1 MRIIRICYTHL
12 PPRPY
17 PPCPNG
23 FSDLVSRLTNAA
35 QTACTENASH
45 TGNTHLPLPAM
56 SAADPAWALTAVGV
70 TVLALI
76 LMIAVGKV
84 QPLVAFVIAS
94 IGAAV
99 LLGVHLDAIPKAL
112 EQGIGDLEGSLT
124 ILLCLGAIF
133 GKLIADSG
141 AAQKIATTLIRA
153 FGDKRMSLALTL
165 TGFIVGIP
173 LFYNVGFVLLVPLIF
188 SLMYQSKRPLVSLA
202 IPLMCGLSIA
212 HGFLPPHP
220 SPTAIVAQFH
230 ANMGLTLI
238 YGLIVGIPTLLIA
251 GPLFAMTVKGI
262 EARPAALFVTEPKTD
277 AELPGAFNSFFT
289 ALLPVMLLA
298 SATLVTQTVEVD
310 PAWKP
315 ALAFVSN
322 PDIVMLVA
330 LVVGSLTLGTARGT
344 GFRKLMEQSGGAL
357 REIAPILMIIA
368 GAGAL
373 KQVFTVSG
381 VSDTLGHVLRTLPV
395 PPLVLGWLIAGV
407 IRVSLG
413 SATVAGLT
421 AASLVAPVV
430 ATTGVDPNLMVLAI
444 GAGSLMFSHV
454 NDSGFWMFK
463 EYFGLSIKDT
473 LRSWTLMEGLVGVCG
488 LGFVLLLSRFVA

>member
-1 MRIIRICYTHL
+1 MMAF
-12 PPRPY
+12 
-17 PPCPNG
+17 N
-23 FSDLVSRLTNAA
+23 
-35 QTACTENASH
+35 
-45 TGNTHLPLPAM
+45 
-56 SAADPAWALTAVGV
+56 AADPAWALTVVGI
-70 TVLALI
+70 TVLVLI
-76 LMIAVGKV
+76 LLIAWGKV

-94 IGAAV
+94 IGAAF
-99 LLGVHLDAIPKAL
+99 LLGVHPDAIPKAL

-124 ILLCLGAIF
+124 ILLCLGAVF
-133 GKLIADSG
+133 GKLVADSG
-141 AAQKIATTLIRA
+141 AAQKIATTLIKA
-153 FGDKRMSLALTL
+153 FGDKRMSIALTL

-188 SLMYQSKRPLVSLA
+188 SLMYQSQRPLVALA

-230 ANMGLTLI
+230 ADMGKTLI

-251 GPLFAMTVKGI
+251 GPLFAMTVKDI
-262 EARPAALFVTEPKTD
+262 KPNLAALSVPEPKGD
-277 AELPGAFNSFFT
+277 ADLPGAFNAFFT

-298 SATLVTQTVEVD
+298 GATLITQTMAVPPE
-310 PAWKP
+310 WKP
-315 ALAFVSN
+315 LIGFVSN
-322 PDIVMLVA
+322 PDIVMLIA
-330 LVVGSLTLGTARGT
+330 LIVGCITLGVARGV
-344 GFRKLMEQSGGAL
+344 GFRKLMKQSGGAL
-357 REIAPILMIIA
+357 RDVAPILMVIA

-373 KQVFTVSG
+373 KQIFIVSG
-381 VSDTLGHVLRTLPV
+381 VSDTLGAVLKTLPI

-421 AASLVAPVV
+421 AAGLVAPVV
-430 ATTGVDPNLMVLAI
+430 AATGVDPNLMVLSI

-473 LRSWTLMEGLVGVCG
+473 LRSWTLMEGLVGICG

>member
-1 MRIIRICYTHL
+1 MH
-12 PPRPY
+12 PA
-17 PPCPNG
+17 
-23 FSDLVSRLTNAA
+23 LT
-35 QTACTENASH
+35 
-45 TGNTHLPLPAM
+45 
-56 SAADPAWALTAVGV
+56 AADPTWALSVVGV

-76 LMIAVGKV
+76 LMIALGKV

-99 LLGVHLDAIPKAL
+99 ALNVPLDAIPKSL

-124 ILLCLGAIF
+124 ILLCLGAMF

-141 AAQKIATTLIRA
+141 AAQTIATTLIKA
-153 FGDKRMSLALTL
+153 FGDKRMSIALTL

-173 LFYNVGFVLLVPLIF
+173 LFYNVGFVLMVPLIF
-188 SLMYQSKRPLVSLA
+188 SLVYTSKRPLVALA

-251 GPLFAMTVKGI
+251 GPLFAMTVKDI
-262 EARPAALFVTEPKTD
+262 KANPAPLFATEPKNET
-277 AELPGAFNSFFT
+277 ELPGAFNSFLT
-289 ALLPVMLLA
+289 ALLPVILLA
-298 SATLVTQTVEVD
+298 GATLVTQTVTVD
-310 PAWKP
+310 AQWKP
-315 ALAFVSN
+315 LLAFVSN

-330 LVVGSLTLGTARGT
+330 LVIGCISLGVARGT
-344 GFRKLMEQSGGAL
+344 GFRQLMENSGTSL

-373 KQVFTVSG
+373 KQVFIVSG
-381 VSDTLGHVLRTLPV
+381 VSETLGDTLKTLPI

-421 AASLVAPVV
+421 AANLMAPVV
-430 ATTGVDPNLMVLAI
+430 AATGADPNLMVLSI

-488 LGFVLLLSRFVA
+488 LGFVLLLSRFVAS